1 MFLRA
6 GICSWGPEYVL
17 ERAGICSWGSKYIP
31 EGQTMFLRAGICSW
45 EGRNMF
51 QRAGI
56 CSWGAGICSWVPEYV
71 PEGRKC
77 SWVPEY
83 VPEGRNMFL
92 GTEICSW
99 GPEYVL
105 RDRNMFMRAGMI
117 DCFYPKK
124 NCVVVESTIYVYW
137 YWSVLYLNIWKGTS
151 KTPILWTLNINV
163 QGVPHHIRP
172 RADLN
177 YDFRD

>member
-6 GICSWGPEYVL
+6 GICSWGPEYV
-17 ERAGICSWGSKYIP
+17 P
-31 EGQTMFLRAGICSW
+31 

-51 QRAGI
+51 LRVEI
-56 CSWGAGICSWVPEYV
+56 YSWGPDYV
-71 PEGRKC
+71 LEGRNMFLRG
-77 SWVPEY
+77 PEY

-92 GTEICSW
+92 RCRNMFLGAGICSWGPKMFLSAGICSW

-137 YWSVLYLNIWKGTS
+137 YWSVLYLNIWKVTS
-151 KTPILWTLNINV
+151 KTPILWTLNLNV